1 VEVVID
7 KRDSYNF
14 EWEISKEN
22 SISLHFRL
30 TSPKANVWRIQSSFN
45 NEFDECGAVQ
55 LLRKEFN
62 EPLAEDLLPLEV
74 KDFPS
79 GLQIKNSV
87 SDISI
92 RFDLSP
98 FRISIL
104 DNKGNVRCV
113 IDDVS
118 FDRDS
123 ITITGTLKDEEFVY
137 GLGQRFN
144 GANQRGKAIHIWSE
158 DRWCQT
164 EGNSYVP
171 IPLFLSTEGYGVFV
185 NRYELSSFDLGKE
198 KSDKWKIT
206 LKDSPL
212 DLYLFTEDSPKEI
225 LKDYAELS
233 GFSPM
238 PPEWSFGI
246 FVCRH
251 LRLKEFA
258 TPDGIREMVKKMEEN
273 DLPWTVVII
282 EGWDAYDTSTYKDLK
297 EIVDELHQKGKKV
310 LVYERCGRLDKRY
323 WEEHKAKDEFFV
335 RDKNGNTLIEEAP
348 LFNPVDAPNRKMSC
362 FLDITN
368 PEALD
373 WWQNFVWKRLLV
385 DIGID
390 GAKIDFGE
398 EFPEDED
405 IVLFS
410 GRSVKGMHQYYPVKY
425 STMMYRL
432 YQRMRPEGGIC
443 WARGGGIGAQRY
455 PYIWCGDQL
464 REFRFLK
471 AILSAILSSGLSGIP
486 FMCHDLAGY
495 MPTRDPE
502 LNDEKKV
509 FIRGTELAC
518 FTVNMETHGTVT
530 RPYDFPPDV
539 VSIYRFYSKVHYAL
553 IPYLIEQARIS
564 CSTGVPLVRHLYLEF
579 PEDKKVRE
587 IEDEYMLGDGLLVA
601 PVLEDTD
608 RRDIYIPEGRW
619 RDLWEN
625 KEFVG
630 PYELSAYP
638 APLERI
644 PVFVSCYS
652 RSAVLDK
659 VIEDIKKIKLT

>member
-1 VEVVID
+1 
-7 KRDSYNF
+7 
-14 EWEISKEN
+14 
-22 SISLHFRL
+22 
-30 TSPKANVWRIQSSFN
+30 
-45 NEFDECGAVQ
+45 
-55 LLRKEFN
+55 
-62 EPLAEDLLPLEV
+62 
-74 KDFPS
+74 
-79 GLQIKNSV
+79 
-87 SDISI
+87 
-92 RFDLSP
+92 
-98 FRISIL
+98 
-104 DNKGNVRCV
+104 
-113 IDDVS
+113 
-118 FDRDS
+118 
-123 ITITGTLKDEEFVY
+123 
-137 GLGQRFN
+137 
-144 GANQRGKAIHIWSE
+144 
-158 DRWCQT
+158 
-164 EGNSYVP
+164 
-171 IPLFLSTEGYGVFV
+171 
-185 NRYELSSFDLGKE
+185 
-198 KSDKWKIT
+198 
-206 LKDSPL
+206 
-212 DLYLFTEDSPKEI
+212 
-225 LKDYAELS
+225 
-233 GFSPM
+233 
-238 PPEWSFGI
+238 
-246 FVCRH
+246 
-251 LRLKEFA
+251 
-258 TPDGIREMVKKMEEN
+258 
-273 DLPWTVVII
+273 
-282 EGWDAYDTSTYKDLK
+282 
-297 EIVDELHQKGKKV
+297 
-310 LVYERCGRLDKRY
+310 
-323 WEEHKAKDEFFV
+323 
-335 RDKNGNTLIEEAP
+335 
-348 LFNPVDAPNRKMSC
+348 
-362 FLDITN
+362 
-368 PEALD
+368 
-373 WWQNFVWKRLLV
+373 
-385 DIGID
+385 
-390 GAKIDFGE
+390 
-398 EFPEDED
+398 
-405 IVLFS
+405 
-410 GRSVKGMHQYYPVKY
+410 
-425 STMMYRL
+425 
-432 YQRMRPEGGIC
+432 MRPEGGIC

-579 PEDKKVRE
+579 PEDKKARE

-652 RSAVLDK
+652 ESAVLDK